1 MHHLCFTK
9 NLLERIWKLI
19 MTSDKIRDW
28 KMQHDINIEAAK
40 VSVLL
45 SETIDKYQYLTG
57 EERLPSDQR
66 TLREKA

>member
-1 MHHLCFTK
+1 
-9 NLLERIWKLI
+9 
-19 MTSDKIRDW
+19 MTSDKIRDL

-66 TLREKA
+66 TLREKALLLLL

>member
-28 KMQHDINIEAAK
+28 KMQHDINIEAAE

>member
-1 MHHLCFTK
+1 
-9 NLLERIWKLI
+9 
-19 MTSDKIRDW
+19 
-28 KMQHDINIEAAK
+28 MQHDINIKAAK

>member
-1 MHHLCFTK
+1 
-9 NLLERIWKLI
+9 
-19 MTSDKIRDW
+19 
-28 KMQHDINIEAAK
+28 MQHDINIEAAK

-66 TLREKA
+66 TLREKAWFTSSPLGKILQKTNKNNWRSR